1 MNENFRIVDPMDRQ
15 MALCLEP
22 DEYEGDIDTLLSK
35 RSIRRKVC
43 PMLGI
48 IVQHS
53 FYDEWVARA
62 KAETDKTAECV
73 TKLFNRYYT
82 SRIQDWI
89 TEDQIR
95 HLQVDRRIEDCRR
108 QDGWVVFAGF
118 DFSQGDD
125 LHVVS
130 FLAVN
135 VQTGEF
141 FADMSPWVTEE
152 GVEKSSISALLTQ
165 WNEQG
170 WLGISPGR
178 VMLPSLP
185 VNRVVELYTQHGV
198 SFHTFGYDAY
208 NAGQAINDL
217 KAWCWSLGA
226 DPQKTVVPV
235 SQTYANYNS
244 PVKHL
249 SYMIKSDPPMI
260 RFSRTP
266 LWPWMFC
273 NCLLDEDV
281 RMGNKKPIKKSSADS
296 CKVDGVQALLS
307 AVRLYLIADG
317 QENPT
322 E

>member
-1 MNENFRIVDPMDRQ
+1 MKAGMRLVDPMDRQ

-22 DEYEGDIDTLLSK
+22 DEYESDIDTLLSK

-53 FYDEWVARA
+53 FYDEWIQRA
-62 KAETDKTAECV
+62 KAESDKTAECV
-73 TKLFNRYYT
+73 TKLLNRYYT
-82 SRIQDWI
+82 SRVQDWI
-89 TEDQIR
+89 TEDEIR
-95 HLQVDRRIEDCRR
+95 HLQTERRIEDCQRKG
-108 QDGWVVFAGF
+108 GWVTFAGF

-130 FLAVN
+130 FLSVN

-141 FADMSPWVTEE
+141 FADLSPWVTEE
-152 GVEKSSISALLTQ
+152 AVEKSSISSLLAL
-165 WNEQG
+165 WHKQG

-185 VNRVVELYTQHGV
+185 VNRVVELHNVYGV
-198 SFHTFGYDAY
+198 GFHTFGFDAY

-226 DPQKTVVPV
+226 DPASTVVPV
-235 SQTYANYNS
+235 PQTYAYYNS

-249 SYMIKSDPPMI
+249 TYIKEQPPHD
-260 RFSRTP
+260 S
-266 LWPWMFC
+266 
-273 NCLLDEDV
+273 LLHVATLAVDV
-281 RMGNKKPIKKSSADS
+281 PE
-296 CKVDGVQALLS
+296 LS
-307 AVRLYLIADG
+307 AR
-317 QENPT
+317 
-322 E
+322 